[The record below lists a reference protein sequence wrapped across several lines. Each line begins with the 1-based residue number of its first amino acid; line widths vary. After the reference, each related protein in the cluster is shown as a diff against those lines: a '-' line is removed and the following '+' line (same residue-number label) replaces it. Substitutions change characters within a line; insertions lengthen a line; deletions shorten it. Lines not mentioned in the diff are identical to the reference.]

1 MKFFKRQKKDNIEL
15 DEVYR
20 LLKGY
25 YRCSADEGYPFLF
38 MSDDFLNTLHWT
50 QKEIE
55 TKFDN
60 KLVNMLHPDD
70 KIHLEKDR
78 DLLRNQYKVGTCQ
91 NVVFRLKGKDGY
103 HWVSDCY
110 LALKQDSTF
119 FFQGNITDVTSFML
133 DKEKRVEERNQML
146 TALTM
151 EYSTVIMGD
160 LMENTMVVV
169 KHGGKMYN
177 YRGLDDF
184 SSEDKMNYT
193 RCLRDFYDRVLVKES
208 CKDFMDI
215 LSPVPFMNAL
225 LKNETVELQY
235 QIYPNS
241 NGYESLY
248 ARAIRLYDEKHHF
261 RFVMG
266 FRPMDE
272 VRKKE
277 NVLELQR
284 EIIEGI
290 SKDYFSVLL
299 VDLENGQI
307 YSYREAGSNGKRIA
321 DFCRSYHDRW
331 TELLP
336 AYAKDLVSDASRDSF
351 LEELSFE
358 KLKSCNEDY
367 SFTYEYMS
375 DEGILYYQAH
385 VSYVKKKDR
394 TRAVVISDYA

>member
-1 MKFFKRQKKDNIEL
+1 MKFFKRQKKNNMEL

-25 YRCSADEGYPFLF
+25 YRCSYKEGYPFLF
-38 MSDDFLNTLHWT
+38 VSDDFLNTLHWT

-60 KLVNMLHPDD
+60 KLVNMLHPEDRSR
-70 KIHLEKDR
+70 LEKDR

-103 HWVSDCY
+103 RWVSDCY

-133 DKEKRVEERNQML
+133 DKEKRAEERNQML

-169 KHGGKMYN
+169 KHDGHMYDH
-177 YRGLDDF
+177 GVLDDF

-193 RCLRDFYDRVLVKES
+193 RCLHDFYNRVLVKES
-208 CKDFMDI
+208 CPDFLDI
-215 LSPVPFMNAL
+215 LSPIPFMNAL

-299 VDLENGQI
+299 V
-307 YSYREAGSNGKRIA
+307 
-321 DFCRSYHDRW
+321 
-331 TELLP
+331 EL
-336 AYAKDLVSDASRDSF
+336 DQ
-351 LEELSFE
+351 
-358 KLKSCNEDY
+358 
-367 SFTYEYMS
+367 
-375 DEGILYYQAH
+375 G
-385 VSYVKKKDR
+385 
-394 TRAVVISDYA
+394 